1 MVDAHG
7 EAWQDTVAP
16 EGPAAEL
23 YLGCFSQLTMFSG
36 RETLQPFRM
45 LHPPK
50 KNEREIR
57 PPKKGTHISIGK
69 CILKTIIF
77 SGDIMLVFR
86 GGKRKRFFLVAGK
99 QFWKESPFFLRFSA
113 TNGTNW
119 EVFAFGCLAMV
130 WNHQVYPSVLFAG
143 RRACQG

>member
-36 RETLQPFRM
+36 GETLQPFRM

-86 GGKRKRFFLVAGK
+86 GVSGNGFF
-99 QFWKESPFFLRFSA
+99 
-113 TNGTNW
+113 
-119 EVFAFGCLAMV
+119 
-130 WNHQVYPSVLFAG
+130 
-143 RRACQG
+143 

>member
-1 MVDAHG
+1 MEKHGKTQWPLRVQLQSCTLDLSAAH
-7 EAWQDTVAP
+7 DV
-16 EGPAAEL
+16 
-23 YLGCFSQLTMFSG
+23 FG

-86 GGKRKRFFLVAGK
+86 GVSGNGFFFVAGK
-99 QFWKESPFFLRFSA
+99 QFWKESPFLLRFSA
-113 TNGTNW
+113 TNDTNW